1 MAKSPVKRR
10 GISLDP
16 RADTAGPLTELTSRT
31 SESDSPELGELL
43 DALRQLGSD
52 QDARWQRQEERLQ
65 QQLHQLQHQQ
75 EQIARQSRQLQAL
88 EKARRE
94 AGRRGA
100 LLAVLA
106 LVSVAA
112 LGYHA
117 WPRVQGVAGELA
129 RARTDLN
136 RVAPELQAVRQQ
148 LASDL
153 GHVSGTMT
161 SVRQDVSGV
170 RSDLASL
177 RKTVDG
183 LPARGDGEQADS
195 ATQLLPRD
203 ASATADPYR
212 GMRPRMPW

>member
-31 SESDSPELGELL
+31 
-43 DALRQLGSD
+43 
-52 QDARWQRQEERLQ
+52 
-65 QQLHQLQHQQ
+65 
-75 EQIARQSRQLQAL
+75 
-88 EKARRE
+88 
-94 AGRRGA
+94 
-100 LLAVLA
+100 

-195 ATQLLPRD
+195 AT
-203 ASATADPYR
+203 
-212 GMRPRMPW
+212 